1 MKSEIAPP
9 TATDHSSTKINNP
22 LFTFATGS
30 SLGQWKLVAHVARGS
45 HAEVYRASPLDRGD
59 YGTADYALK
68 VARPDINPVVAK
80 RLLSRQLL
88 AASSLPSPEI
98 IPVLAADLDH
108 SSPHIVMPF
117 IPGCDLNDWQAANSM
132 QPLPVLLW
140 IARQIAQGLKSMH
153 QLGWL
158 HGDLQPANI
167 LINESGHLFITDL
180 AFAQSIESLDP
191 EFGNGNR
198 FYSAPERWLTTP
210 ELSPASDIYSLGV
223 ILFELLAGQ
232 LPFGCGT
239 ESQYSPEN
247 MQRSGQLL
255 RDQNTRLPA
264 AIERV
269 LARLLARQ
277 TTRRP
282 LAEEIVPVLMALEIE
297 TFGQHITPQHQRRV
311 AA

>member
-167 LINESGHLFITDL
+167 LIN
-180 AFAQSIESLDP
+180 
-191 EFGNGNR
+191 
-198 FYSAPERWLTTP
+198 
-210 ELSPASDIYSLGV
+210 
-223 ILFELLAGQ
+223 
-232 LPFGCGT
+232 
-239 ESQYSPEN
+239 
-247 MQRSGQLL
+247 
-255 RDQNTRLPA
+255 
-264 AIERV
+264 
-269 LARLLARQ
+269 
-277 TTRRP
+277 
-282 LAEEIVPVLMALEIE
+282 
-297 TFGQHITPQHQRRV
+297 
-311 AA
+311 